1 MIVLGN
7 DGEEREREREK
18 VVREMKLVR
27 REMEMEMGRSREEGR
42 SGWLDFGRDEKGL
55 GGRRWCEEGTGQS
68 EPVEGPVVMWCLFH
82 CRLGMSPY
90 GICYIIL
97 WLYIISIKL

>member
-7 DGEEREREREK
+7 DGEEGEREREK

-42 SGWLDFGRDEKGL
+42 KWL
-55 GGRRWCEEGTGQS
+55 T
-68 EPVEGPVVMWCLFH
+68 
-82 CRLGMSPY
+82 
-90 GICYIIL
+90 
-97 WLYIISIKL
+97 